1 MNTVTISIKEYDELR
16 GIKDKYLKDSDDEVI
31 KRQNNRIVDL
41 EKLRFN
47 LIDEIDRNK
56 HKLSCEIYDEIDKLT
71 NVKKIHTMFSIKP
84 VDFVL
89 SDYVDFIKSMS
100 IWEFLKYRKTK

>member
-16 GIKDKYLKDSDDEVI
+16 GIKEQYLKGSDNEVI
-31 KRQNNRIVDL
+31 KRQNNKIVDL

-56 HKLSCEIYDEIDKLT
+56 HKLSSDIYDEIDILT
-71 NVKKIHTMFSIKP
+71 NIKKMNKMFSIKP
-84 VDFVL
+84 IDFVF
-89 SDYVDFIKSMS
+89 SDYVDFVKNMS
-100 IWEFLKYRKTK
+100 ILQFLKYRKTK